1 MWSVGVIVGVGLLV
15 HYSVYG
21 YRVQQSTAYIIILPW
36 DCSSHII
43 RDGWIVLSD
52 YILLT
57 VELIIIV
64 NVGCM

>member
-15 HYSVYG
+15 HYSMYG
-21 YRVQQSTAYIIILPW
+21 MGTEYSIHNYTPMGLFLWYNKRWV
-36 DCSSHII
+36 
-43 RDGWIVLSD
+43 VLSD